1 MAKRVG
7 ASKLAL
13 YLFGGKS
20 RGSSFILRFVEG
32 STSYWTK
39 CTLQPRRNVTND
51 RSKGRQWWF
60 KNCHFAIQRQF
71 LQVWDKRASPFH
83 IRHVIHQQID
93 LKATWRD
100 NTALF
105 TTTSW
110 YGLYLLWSANII
122 SFVVFSVSQF
132 PEVIEIPRGLN
143 ELTPTIKH
151 CNKL

>member
-1 MAKRVG
+1 MHRSLHFIFLGENPGGVHLFWDLLRVPPLIG
-7 ASKLAL
+7 PSVLC
-13 YLFGGKS
+13 S
-20 RGSSFILRFVEG
+20 H
-32 STSYWTK
+32 TTM
-39 CTLQPRRNVTND
+39 LQMTE
-51 RSKGRQWWF
+51 SKGCQWWF

-83 IRHVIHQQID
+83 KRHVIHQQVD
-93 LKATWRD
+93 LKASWRD

-105 TTTSW
+105 TTTLW

-122 SFVVFSVSQF
+122 SFVVFSISQF
-132 PEVIEIPRGLN
+132 PEVIKIPRGLN